1 MAVQPADIY
10 IICVPTPF
18 HDDIETPTPNIDYV
32 RSAAES
38 IAPHVKEGDIII
50 LVHLPPVGTTKMVQK
65 IIENKGIDT
74 SKLYLAYCPERVL
87 PGKIMSE
94 LVENSR
100 VIGGIEPESTAKVAH
115 FYKTCKWRNTRDP
128 G

>member
-1 MAVQPADIY
+1 
-10 IICVPTPF
+10 
-18 HDDIETPTPNIDYV
+18 
-32 RSAAES
+32 
-38 IAPHVKEGDIII
+38 
-50 LVHLPPVGTTKMVQK
+50 MVQK

-74 SKLYLAYCPERVL
+74 SKPYLAAQNVL

-115 FYKTCKWRNTRDP
+115 FYKTFVNGEILETQAKTAEMQN
-128 G
+128 

>member
-1 MAVQPADIY
+1 
-10 IICVPTPF
+10 
-18 HDDIETPTPNIDYV
+18 
-32 RSAAES
+32 
-38 IAPHVKEGDIII
+38 
-50 LVHLPPVGTTKMVQK
+50 MVQ

-115 FYKTCKWRNTRDP
+115 FYKTFVNGEILETQAKTAEMCKLTENSFRDVTLLLLTNYQSYVIKMV
-128 G
+128 

>member
-1 MAVQPADIY
+1 METVMPINRGEIHIQEPDLDAYVRFAVKNNKLKAFLAVQPADIY

-50 LVHLPPVGTTKMVQK
+50 LESPSRRDNKDGTKNYR
-65 IIENKGIDT
+65 E
-74 SKLYLAYCPERVL
+74 
-87 PGKIMSE
+87 
-94 LVENSR
+94 
-100 VIGGIEPESTAKVAH
+100 
-115 FYKTCKWRNTRDP
+115 
-128 G
+128 

>member
-1 MAVQPADIY
+1 MCSY
-10 IICVPTPF
+10 PF

-50 LVHLPPVGTTKMVQK
+50 LESTSPVGTTKMVQK

-100 VIGGIEPESTAKVAH
+100 VIGGIEPESTAKVLI
-115 FYKTCKWRNTRDP
+115 FIKLL
-128 G
+128 